1 MITVGYVTTL
11 NAYDAWATTR
21 VFETA
26 ARLDPSALD
35 AASLVGLGSLRALLV
50 HTVSAAW
57 IWRSRLEGVSP
68 SAQLDPADFPT
79 LAAIRKRWE
88 SEAAA
93 MTAFLTQLDDAILAQ
108 PVAYRTTTG
117 VAQTT
122 ARWKILVHL
131 ANHSTQHRSEA
142 GALLTV
148 LGHSPGDLDMIAFF
162 RSTPQGELSVAH
174 S

>member
-93 MTAFLTQLDDAILAQ
+93 MTAFLTQLDDAILAGRSWFTSPTIAPSIGVR
-108 PVAYRTTTG
+108 PVPCSRCSAIRRATS
-117 VAQTT
+117 
-122 ARWKILVHL
+122 I
-131 ANHSTQHRSEA
+131 
-142 GALLTV
+142 
-148 LGHSPGDLDMIAFF
+148 
-162 RSTPQGELSVAH
+162 
-174 S
+174 